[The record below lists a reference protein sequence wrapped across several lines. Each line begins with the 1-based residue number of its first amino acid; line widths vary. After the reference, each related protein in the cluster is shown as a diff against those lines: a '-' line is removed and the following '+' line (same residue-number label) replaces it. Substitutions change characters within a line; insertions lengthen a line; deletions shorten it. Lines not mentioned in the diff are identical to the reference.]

1 MSNPLFLAD
10 VDAMKQELKL
20 RGIPASGDD
29 ALVVLEDCLLQARLA
44 FYRRLGATRVGQL
57 VAFATNYTNPTTN
70 DELLRALAKT
80 VEVKLT
86 WCALADRLPQLW
98 MDDSGGAWQQY
109 NEQGTF
115 RKMSFREREEQ
126 CARFRA
132 EIEQDM
138 ILLSGEQSLGDET
151 GVNVTTFEPEA
162 PRQQLLDTIYPPQCT
177 DSGFPIL

>member
-20 RGIPASGDD
+20 RGVPASGDD

-57 VAFATNYTNPTTN
+57 VAFATNYTKPTTN

-115 RKMSFREREEQ
+115 RKITFREREDQ
-126 CARFRA
+126 CKRFAA
-132 EIEQDM
+132 EIEQAM
-138 ILLSGEQSLGDET
+138 IVLAGDVTLGEET

-162 PRQQLLDTIYPPQCT
+162 PRQQLGDTIFPPDC
-177 DSGFPIL
+177 SGGFPLI

>member
-20 RGIPASGDD
+20 RGVPASGDD

-115 RKMSFREREEQ
+115 RKITFREREDQ
-126 CARFRA
+126 CKRFAA
-132 EIEQDM
+132 EIEQAM
-138 ILLSGEQSLGDET
+138 IVLAGDVTLGEET

-162 PRQQLLDTIYPPQCT
+162 PRQQLGDTIFPPDC
-177 DSGFPIL
+177 SGGFPLI